1 MLGTAAD
8 KGAPACSGLGRWLYL
23 KLVAKERN
31 CAHQKAQDSFVL
43 VFQRKLMKACLGG
56 KNNNNT
62 VLPLTLWMTQIK
74 KPFIFSGCVS
84 PQKVCSW
91 QPLIGK
97 RGKKEA
103 TGILKSFSRALISLS
118 QGTQEASQGT

>member
-1 MLGTAAD
+1 MLIKSPELLCTGSS
-8 KGAPACSGLGRWLYL
+8 KKVNEGM
-23 KLVAKERN
+23 
-31 CAHQKAQDSFVL
+31 F
-43 VFQRKLMKACLGG
+43 GG

-62 VLPLTLWMTQIK
+62 VLPLTLWVTQIK

-97 RGKKEA
+97 RKKRRLE
-103 TGILKSFSRALISLS
+103 F
-118 QGTQEASQGT
+118 